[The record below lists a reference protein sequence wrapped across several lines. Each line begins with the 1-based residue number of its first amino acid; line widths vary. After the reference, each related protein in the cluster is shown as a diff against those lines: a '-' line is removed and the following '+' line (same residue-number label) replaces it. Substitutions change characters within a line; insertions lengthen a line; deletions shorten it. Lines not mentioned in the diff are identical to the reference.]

1 MRLYLYDKFNRQ
13 LPDAKTRLVYNMK
26 LPSLDSST
34 FSQLLGVVSDVTL
47 VMDLQ
52 GVVEDVSTSR
62 ETLAALGCQSWVGR
76 RWIDTVTS
84 ESRSKIQEMLQSQG
98 APEAMRWRH
107 VNHLSPVGTEVALQ
121 YVVLPLAGGKLLAMG
136 RDLESLAELQRR
148 LVETQ
153 QSMERD
159 YLRLRHIE
167 ARYRVLFDTSSEAVL
182 MVDANT
188 QRVLE
193 ANAGAQSLLKD
204 AGKRLV
210 GRDVRECFE
219 AESQAEVQSLLRM
232 ALATGRIEMCA
243 ARVAGLPSSW
253 TVSATVFRQEGGA
266 QFLVRLATRE
276 VSAVPLQ
283 DADASAAL
291 SEAMERFPDGWL
303 LTDTSGIIKSVNEE
317 GMALLGLTASS
328 QVLGQSLERW
338 FLRGAVDWGVL
349 NTSLRQQL
357 PVRNFATEVRTLSGM
372 TLPVEVSAVC
382 LARPEPLYAFFV
394 RDMDRRLQ
402 GSASV
407 VSSQTNPFSDLS
419 QLVGR
424 RPIKDIVGETVDTI
438 ERMCIE
444 AALELTHNNRA
455 SAAEMLGLSRQSLYV
470 KLRRFGMVAEAE
482 ADNP

>member
-1 MRLYLYDKFNRQ
+1 M
-13 LPDAKTRLVYNMK
+13 VYSMK
-26 LPSLDSST
+26 LGSLDPST
-34 FSQLLGVVSDVTL
+34 FSQLLGVVSDITL
-47 VMDLQ
+47 VMDAQ
-52 GVVEDVSTSR
+52 GVIEDVSTGR
-62 ETLAALGCQSWVGR
+62 DKLASLGCQAWIGR
-76 RWIDTVTS
+76 RWMDTVTS
-84 ESRSKIQEMLQSQG
+84 ESRIKIQEMLQSQD
-98 APEAMRWRH
+98 ASNVMRWRH
-107 VNHLSPVGTEVALQ
+107 VNHISPLGNEIALQ
-121 YVVLPLAGGKLLAMG
+121 YVVVPLGAGQLLAIG

-167 ARYRVLFDTSSEAVL
+167 ARYRVLFDTSPEAVL
-182 MVDANT
+182 VVDANT

-193 ANAGAQSLLKD
+193 ANLGAQSLLKD

-219 AESQAEVQSLLRM
+219 ADSQGEVQSLLRM

-243 ARVAGLPSSW
+243 ARVAGLTAPW

-266 QFLVRLATRE
+266 QFLVRLVTRE
-276 VSAVPLQ
+276 AAPELRHDSHSSAV
-283 DADASAAL
+283 L
-291 SEAMERFPDGWL
+291 SEAMAHFPDGWL
-303 LTDTSGIIKSVNEE
+303 LTDTSGAIKSVNDE

-328 QVLGQSLERW
+328 QVVGQSLERW
-338 FLRGAVDWGVL
+338 LIRGAVDWGVL

-372 TLPVEVSAVC
+372 TLPVEVSAVY
-382 LARPEPLYAFFV
+382 LAHPEPMYAFFV
-394 RDMDRRLQ
+394 RDMDRRLPA
-402 GSASV
+402 GPSMAKNLV
-407 VSSQTNPFSDLS
+407 NPFAELS

-470 KLRRFGMVAEAE
+470 KLRRFGMVAEVE
-482 ADNP
+482 VDNS

>member
-1 MRLYLYDKFNRQ
+1 
-13 LPDAKTRLVYNMK
+13 MK
-26 LPSLDSST
+26 LPALDPST
-34 FSQLLGVVSDVTL
+34 LSQLLGVVSDLTL
-47 VMDLQ
+47 VMDAK
-52 GVVEDVSTSR
+52 GVIEDVSTGR
-62 ETLAALGCQSWVGR
+62 DTLAVLGCQAWIGT
-76 RWIDTVTS
+76 RWLDTVTT
-84 ESRSKIQEMLQSQG
+84 ESRIKIQEMLQSQG
-98 APEAMRWRH
+98 APEQMRWRH
-107 VNHLSPVGTEVALQ
+107 VNHPAPNGNEVALQ
-121 YVVLPLAGGKLLAMG
+121 YVVLPLGGGRLLALG

-153 QSMERD
+153 QTMERD

-167 ARYRVLFDTSSEAVL
+167 ARYRVLLDTSSEPVL

-193 ANAGAQSLLKD
+193 ANIGAQSLLKD

-219 AESQAEVQSLLRM
+219 GESQGEVQSLLRM

-243 ARVAGLPSSW
+243 AKVAGVTSAW

-266 QFLVRLATRE
+266 QFLVRLVARDT
-276 VSAVPLQ
+276 VSNAHQESGGPDV
-283 DADASAAL
+283 L

-303 LTDTSGIIKSVNEE
+303 LTDPTGTIKSVNEE
-317 GMALLGLTASS
+317 GMALLGLTAYS
-328 QVLGQSLERW
+328 QVVGQNLERW
-338 FLRGAVDWGVL
+338 LLRGAVDWGVL

-372 TLPVEVSAVC
+372 TLPVEVSAVA
-382 LARPEPLYAFFV
+382 LARPEPMYAFFV

-402 GSASV
+402 GGASV
-407 VSSQTNPFSDLS
+407 AQSQAHPFADLS

-482 ADNP
+482 TDAS